1 MRRKS
6 TRKGTRNNN
15 SMSFPL
21 PPIQIN
27 TLIHDTEKPLN
38 KENYLY
44 EYLHIER
51 VLKAKPFV

>member
-1 MRRKS
+1 M
-6 TRKGTRNNN
+6 T
-15 SMSFPL
+15 SMAL
-21 PPIQIN
+21 PIQIN
-27 TLIHDTEKPLN
+27 TFIRDTKKPLN